1 MMDEIAAMSMDMSAA
16 KLAANYST
24 SLTAKVMDTTEDL
37 ALKEISDMLPQTTP
51 MGTYIDTY
59 A

>member
-16 KLAANYST
+16 QLAASYST
-24 SLTAKVMDTTEDL
+24 SLTAKTMDTTEDL
-37 ALKEISDMLPQTTP
+37 ALKELEMLPQTTP

>member
-16 KLAANYST
+16 RLAANYST

>member
-1 MMDEIAAMSMDMSAA
+1 MDEIAAMSMDMSAA
-16 KLAANYST
+16 QLAANYST
-24 SLTAKVMDTTEDL
+24 SLTSKVMDTTEDL
-37 ALKEISDMLPQTTP
+37 ALKELNDMLPQTTP